1 MAGKKSSP
9 PKKPGRIQPGER
21 DCNNEAQLIGSGVP
35 LPPDY
40 EQQLHATAKFQM
52 KTETKRGYRR
62 RISKIIEWWKNHE
75 SEFTKAMYKEGV
87 RDVSDDDLKKM
98 NPNHTLASSRKIWS
112 TQAWR

>member
-1 MAGKKSSP
+1 MAGKKKS
-9 PKKPGRIQPGER
+9 KKKISGRIQPGER

-52 KTETKRGYRR
+52 KTETKRGYRC
-62 RISKIIEWWKNHE
+62 RISKIIQWWKNHD

-87 RDVSDDDLKKM
+87 S
-98 NPNHTLASSRKIWS
+98 PLANC
-112 TQAWR
+112 